1 MSLLGL
7 IDDAHSTDEEHD
19 LPALISARMPQA
31 GKDWNVLV
39 KRSKRKQAN
48 E

>member
-1 MSLLGL
+1 MSLLGPM
-7 IDDAHSTDEEHD
+7 DDAHSTDEEHD
-19 LPALISARMPQA
+19 LPALISDRMPQA

-39 KRSKRKQAN
+39 MRSKRKQAD